1 MTHRQPGPTG
11 LLRPGL
17 SRTLPV
23 VLVLLALLTSGPLAT
38 AANDASRGMISGQA
52 SGAAG
57 AATPTPTPATT
68 LAERW
73 TVPDG
78 LPALPETSAQA
89 VFAGDIDSGQV
100 LFAANADDERAPAST
115 AKIAIIL
122 TLVDVLTDLQ
132 QVVTIEQDDTV
143 DITVFSNAQLE
154 TGDEVTVEGLLYGL
168 MLPSGNDA
176 ARALARVAGETLD
189 PQSDDPTATFLDA
202 VNAKAAELG
211 AMNTVILNPA
221 GEDTEGQHTTA
232 RDLAIL
238 AAALLDNE
246 SLATIVGS
254 QTFDM
259 QVDGPDARTVTL
271 TNTNQLLGEDG
282 IIGVKTGSTTDAG
295 ACLVTG
301 AEFSSSS
308 RVIIVVLG
316 SDLAYDANDQVS
328 DDARYDDSLAIIRAI
343 PQEYTWIDLNSATSI
358 EGLAAEAAAWQVAF
372 GPGAELVVRKD
383 QVEDVTYRMV
393 LGPAGESGD
402 DVGRVLFFIG
412 DKQIADQPV
421 YQL

>member
-1 MTHRQPGPTG
+1 MLNRQSVPGGRP
-11 LLRPGL
+11 RPGL
-17 SRTLPV
+17 TRALPIA
-23 VLVLLALLTSGPLAT
+23 LALLLLVMGAPSVAAGHGASPAVDVSQNEPAAAT
-38 AANDASRGMISGQA
+38 A
-52 SGAAG
+52 
-57 AATPTPTPATT
+57 PAVAT

-73 TVPDG
+73 AVPDG
-78 LPALPETSAQA
+78 LPAPPDISAQA
-89 VFAGDIDSGQV
+89 VFAGDIGSGQV
-100 LFAANADDERAPAST
+100 LFASNADEERAPAST
-115 AKIAIIL
+115 AKIATSL
-122 TLVDVLTDLQ
+122 TLVDVLTDLR

-176 ARALARVAGETLD
+176 ARALARVAGQTID
-189 PQSDDPTATFLDA
+189 PNSDDPTATFLDA
-202 VNAKAAELG
+202 VNARVAGLG
-211 AMNTVILNPA
+211 AANTVILNPA
-221 GEDTEGQHTTA
+221 GEDTDGQHTTA

-246 SLATIVGS
+246 TLTTIVGS

-282 IIGVKTGSTTDAG
+282 IIGVKTGSTPDAG

-301 AEFSSSS
+301 AQFSSSS

-316 SDLAYDANDQVS
+316 SDLQYDANDRVIEGS
-328 DDARYDDSLAIIRAI
+328 DSRYVDSLAIIRAI
-343 PQEYTWIDLNSATSI
+343 PQAYTWVDLNDPNGIA
-358 EGLAAEAAAWQVAF
+358 GLAAEAAAWQVGF
-372 GPGAELVVRKD
+372 GPGAELVVPRDK
-383 QVEDVTYRMV
+383 QNDVKYRMV
-393 LGPAGESGD
+393 LGSAGKSGD
-402 DVGRVLFFIG
+402 EVGRVLFFIG

>member
-1 MTHRQPGPTG
+1 MTNRQSVPGGRPRPDLPC
-11 LLRPGL
+11 LLPIA
-17 SRTLPV
+17 
-23 VLVLLALLTSGPLAT
+23 LALLLLMMSGPSVASGHGASLAT
-38 AANDASRGMISGQA
+38 VLDQDE
-52 SGAAG
+52 
-57 AATPTPTPATT
+57 PATATAPAAAT

-73 TVPDG
+73 VVPDG
-78 LPALPETSAQA
+78 LAAPPDTSAQA
-89 VFAGDIDSGQV
+89 VFAGDIGSGQV
-100 LFAANADDERAPAST
+100 LFASNADEERAPAST
-115 AKIAIIL
+115 AKIATSL
-122 TLVDVLTDLQ
+122 TLVDVLTDLR

-176 ARALARVAGETLD
+176 ARALARVAGQTID
-189 PQSDDPTATFLDA
+189 PNSDDPTATFLDA
-202 VNAKAAELG
+202 VNARVADLG
-211 AMNTVILNPA
+211 AANTVILNPA
-221 GEDTEGQHTTA
+221 GEDTDGQHTTA

-246 SLATIVGS
+246 TLTTIVGS

-282 IIGVKTGSTTDAG
+282 IIGVKTGSTPDAG

-301 AEFSSSS
+301 AQFSSSS

-316 SDLAYDANDQVS
+316 SDLQYDANDRVIEGS
-328 DDARYDDSLAIIRAI
+328 DSRYVDSLAIIRAI
-343 PQEYTWIDLNSATSI
+343 PQAYTWVDLNDPNGIT
-358 EGLAAEAAAWQVAF
+358 GLAAEAAAWQVGF
-372 GPGAELVVRKD
+372 GPGTELVVPKD
-383 QVEDVTYRMV
+383 KQGDVKYRMV
-393 LGPAGESGD
+393 LGPVGKSGD
-402 DVGRVLFFIG
+402 AVGRVLFFIG